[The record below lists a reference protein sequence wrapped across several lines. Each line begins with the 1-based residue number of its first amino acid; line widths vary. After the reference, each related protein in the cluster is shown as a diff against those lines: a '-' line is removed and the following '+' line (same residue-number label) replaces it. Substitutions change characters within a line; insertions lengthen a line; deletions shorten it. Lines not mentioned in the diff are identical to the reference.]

1 MRNDGALYYNNE
13 EKNRLPAN
21 SLPQEGD
28 VVVSFFVLC
37 CLLLLFPHF
46 SYLQLCGQTDC
57 FGHVIVWLLSHS
69 LESLDIN
76 YCCVWLDQQPGRKWA
91 LFWALENHYWVGR
104 DLKGH
109 LVQLPHSGWGHL
121 QLNQTVF
128 PSGEPTLPAF
138 EQQPLMLCCGLVS
151 SWLMSPITG
160 VLHWSSEISLNKQCA
175 RMHCIVMFNCCM
187 PCSTQGPITDWLMI
201 RMIELS
207 SDWSWVT
214 EGLIFFSSQ
223 IHKEGEI
230 LRGDWMEK
238 GSHSLGRWLKSKSK
252 LRIQKIFYFAVPG
265 FPKYLCD
272 FVFCFIAD
280 VFSVSLWRC
289 TFENTWER
297 ITASSSCFWK
307 ALIRNIIY
315 GSPEQLKLPPPPF
328 TCRLYVILLI
338 PFWHHFLGGLQT
350 VSGFG

>member
-109 LVQLPHSGWGHL
+109 LVQLPHSGQGHL

-128 PSGEPTLPAF
+128 LSGEPTLPAF

-214 EGLIFFSSQ
+214 EGLIFFLAKFTKKERYYVGIEWKKGHIHWEDDWKARANWESKRFSTLLCQVSQ
-223 IHKEGEI
+223 NICVTLCSVLLLTCSQCPFKDVLLKI
-230 LRGDWMEK
+230 LG
-238 GSHSLGRWLKSKSK
+238 
-252 LRIQKIFYFAVPG
+252 
-265 FPKYLCD
+265 
-272 FVFCFIAD
+272 
-280 VFSVSLWRC
+280 SVSLLVLL
-289 TFENTWER
+289 
-297 ITASSSCFWK
+297 ASEKHWLEISSME
-307 ALIRNIIY
+307 ALN
-315 GSPEQLKLPPPPF
+315 S
-328 TCRLYVILLI
+328 
-338 PFWHHFLGGLQT
+338 
-350 VSGFG
+350 